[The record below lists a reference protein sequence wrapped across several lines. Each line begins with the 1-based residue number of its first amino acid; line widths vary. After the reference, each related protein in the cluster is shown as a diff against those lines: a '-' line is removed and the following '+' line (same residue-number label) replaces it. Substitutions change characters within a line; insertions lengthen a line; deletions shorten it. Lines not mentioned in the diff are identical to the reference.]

1 MKTCNWCF
9 SHAIEGFSGQ
19 IVYHWIGVIKQ
30 NTQKQT
36 LWKNMPYSTQNTQN
50 MHTKKYFHFSQAIH
64 DAFQQIQHCVIDIDK
79 GNPLQQTQSKN
90 NACSM
95 CKMKSSFFLTHSK
108 SHFSH
113 ARGTPF

>member
-1 MKTCNWCF
+1 MRK
-9 SHAIEGFSGQ
+9 
-19 IVYHWIGVIKQ
+19 K
-30 NTQKQT
+30 K
-36 LWKNMPYSTQNTQN
+36 
-50 MHTKKYFHFSQAIH
+50 KKYFHFSQAIH

-95 CKMKSSFFLTHSK
+95 CKMKSSFFLTNSK

-113 ARGTPF
+113 ARGIPF